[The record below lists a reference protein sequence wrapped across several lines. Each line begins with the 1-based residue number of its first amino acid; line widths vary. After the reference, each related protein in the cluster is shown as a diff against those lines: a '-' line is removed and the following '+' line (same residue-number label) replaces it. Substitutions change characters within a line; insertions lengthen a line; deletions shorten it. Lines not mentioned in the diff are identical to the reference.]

1 MTNVSS
7 AQLRGTAASFALAL
21 ALVASPSFA
30 QTAPN
35 SDASGPGATPNQNCV
50 PREGQPCPDAAG
62 PGATPNQTDRPVDT
76 TANSGS
82 GSDAG
87 AAAGGD
93 VVVTGS
99 RIARPNLSSPNPIT
113 SIQGEEFFQTGQ
125 VSIGDQLNQ
134 LPQLA
139 STFSQSNST
148 RFLGSAGL
156 NLLDLRN
163 LGTQRTLVLVN
174 GRRHV
179 AGDILNTG
187 TSVDTNTIPTDL
199 IQSVDIVTGGESAVY
214 GSDAIAGVVNF
225 VLKDHFQGL
234 EGRVQSGIS
243 RYGDGSAQFASVL
256 GGKNFSDGKGNIAV
270 NLEYAHQSQ
279 FFGSDRP
286 YLNQDREF
294 LQVNPTPTAGNP
306 RYVLFNDFR
315 SASYSET
322 GVVRFGGNAALNA
335 GTAPNGVRY
344 NVPYQFTPD
353 GNLAPLTGTRVGF
366 GPTGSFIGGNGSN
379 FRTADEF
386 QIQPKLDRFNASLV
400 GHYSFSNAFE
410 PFIEATYSRTNVF
423 GSGSSGPAFINGGV
437 LGDAR
442 EGYTLGNPYLS
453 AQARQLIA
461 TNIVTATPF
470 LPDADGNLTIPNV
483 PTNATRFNVREIL
496 EGLGNRA
503 ERSSRDTYR
512 IVGGVRGTFNG
523 DFRYELSANYG
534 EFKEKTRIVGNLNVQ
549 RFLLANDA
557 VRNTAGQIVCRSQV
571 SAAAAVGY
579 DGVTNPNPAPV
590 LANDVATCVPINV
603 FGGQF
608 TQAQKNYL
616 LQDTTSVG
624 KITQLDISG
633 FVSGDLHQLFSLP
646 GGPIGFSIGG
656 EYRRETNAYQEDP
669 LVEQGYTFYNAIP
682 TFAAPAL
689 TVKEAYGEVRL
700 PLVKDVP
707 FLREVTITGAG
718 RVSKYNTKAGTVY
731 SYNAAGIWKPVN
743 DLTLRASYARAVR
756 APNLG
761 ELYTPFGQNYATVTD
776 PCSSDNIT
784 QGTNPTARAANC
796 AAAGRPAG
804 YNFQYSNSL
813 EYRSGGNINLQ
824 AEKSDS
830 FTYGGVFQPHWV
842 PGLSLTVDYYNI
854 KVKQAIASVSAQTII
869 NSCYDLPTLANQFCA
884 LFQRA
889 GAGGGPRGEAPF
901 QILEA
906 SLLSG
911 GVNFGQL
918 RARGIDVE
926 AAYNHQVRNYGRLS
940 VRGNYTHTL
949 ERDDYIDPTRP
960 NFITRNRGNLGD
972 AIDRFTINSDFKTG
986 PVTFGYRVRWF
997 GKQYVGSSTF
1007 YNSLN
1012 GLPPSDPYYADYK
1025 YYPVVAYHDLRLGLD
1040 AGDKFN
1046 FYLGVTNVGDKHPPL
1061 DLTGLEG
1068 NAGQYDTLG
1077 RFFYAGAV
1085 AKF

>member
-1 MTNVSS
+1 MTTVFS

-21 ALVASPSFA
+21 ALVASPAFG
-30 QTAPN
+30 QTTRTT
-35 SDASGPGATPNQNCV
+35 S
-50 PREGQPCPDAAG
+50 PDSTG

-76 TANSGS
+76 SANAGS

-87 AAAGGD
+87 TAAASGD

-234 EGRVQSGIS
+234 EGRAQSGIS
-243 RYGDGSAQFASVL
+243 TYGDGAAQFASVL
-256 GGKNFSDGKGNIAV
+256 GGKNFADGRGNIAV

-286 YLNQDREF
+286 YLSQQQAF
-294 LQVNPTPTAGNP
+294 LQVNPNPTAGNP
-306 RYVLFNDFR
+306 RNVLFNDVR

-322 GVVRFGGNAALNA
+322 GVVRFGGNALYNA
-335 GTAPNGVRY
+335 GLGPNSTAATPSY
-344 NVPYQFTPD
+344 YFIPYQFTPD
-353 GNLAPLTGTRVGF
+353 GNLAPLTGQRVGY
-366 GPTGSFIGGNGSN
+366 GPNGSFISGNGSN
-379 FRTADEF
+379 FRAGDEF
-386 QIQPKLDRFNASLV
+386 QVQPQLDRSNASLV
-400 GHYSFSNAFE
+400 GHYTFSNAFE
-410 PFIEATYSRTNVF
+410 PFVEATYSHTKVF
-423 GSGSSGPAFINGGV
+423 GSGSGGPAFINGGALLDGNAD
-437 LGDAR
+437 LGQANR
-442 EGYTLGNPYLS
+442 ETYRLDNPFLS
-453 AQARQLIA
+453 AQARA
-461 TNIVTATPF
+461 TITANRAAAGLAST
-470 LPDADGNLTIPNV
+470 D
-483 PTNATRFNVREIL
+483 ATRFSVREIL

-503 ERSSRDTYR
+503 ERSYRDTYR
-512 IVGGVRGTFNG
+512 AVVGVRGTFNG

-534 EFKEKTRIVGNLNVQ
+534 EFKEKTNILGNLNVQ
-549 RFLLANDA
+549 RFLLANDPT
-557 VRNTAGQIVCRSQV
+557 RNAAGQIVCRAQIDATAAYGYAAVTDPNQPAVLARDV
-571 SAAAAVGY
+571 SACVPAAA
-579 DGVTNPNPAPV
+579 
-590 LANDVATCVPINV
+590 

-616 LQDTTSVG
+616 LQNTTSVG
-624 KITQLDISG
+624 KITQFDVSG

-669 LVEQGYTFYNAIP
+669 LVEQGYTFYNSIP

-689 TVKEAYGEVRL
+689 AVKEAYGELRL

-707 FLREVTITGAG
+707 FLREVTLTGAG
-718 RVSKYNTKAGTVY
+718 RVSDYNTKAGTVY
-731 SYNAAGIWKPVN
+731 SYNAAGIWKPIN

-761 ELYTPFGQNYATVTD
+761 ELYTPFGQNFATVSD
-776 PCSSDNIT
+776 PCSARNINT
-784 QGTNPTARAANC
+784 GTNPANRAANC
-796 AAAGRPAG
+796 AAAGRPAT
-804 YNFQYSNSL
+804 YDFDYSGSL
-813 EYRSGGNINLQ
+813 QFRSGGNPNLQ

-854 KVKQAIASVSAQTII
+854 KVKQAIASVDAQTII
-869 NSCYDLPTLANQFCA
+869 NQCYDLPTLANQFCA

-889 GAGGGPRGEAPF
+889 GAAGGPRGEVPF
-901 QILEA
+901 QIIEG
-906 SLLSG
+906 SLISG
-911 GVNFGQL
+911 GVNFGLL

-926 AAYNHQVRNYGRLS
+926 AAYNHQIGNYGRLS
-940 VRGNYTHTL
+940 LRGNYTHTL
-949 ERDDYIDPTRP
+949 ERDDFIDPTNP
-960 NFITRNRGNLGD
+960 TFVTRNRGNLGN
-972 AIDRFTINSDFKTG
+972 AIDRFTINGDFKTG
-986 PVTFGYRVRWF
+986 PITFGYRLRWF
-997 GKQYVGSSTF
+997 GKQYVGDSTF
-1007 YNSLN
+1007 YNSIN
-1012 GLPPSDPYYADYK
+1012 GNAPSDPFYSNYQS
-1025 YYPVVAYHDLRLGLD
+1025 YPVIAYHDLRLGVD
-1040 AGDKFN
+1040 ATDKFN

-1061 DLTGLEG
+1061 DLTGLSYGAG
-1068 NAGQYDTLG
+1068 NTTTTSGQYDTLG
-1077 RFFYAGAV
+1077 RFFYAGVV